1 MIGSGFW
8 ASGRL
13 FGAIW
18 QAGKL
23 NQRRSRGVA
32 WPNTRP
38 CQGRERRFESGRDR
52 HLKPLASSFELRSAV
67 AVRRGGRAVEGGGL
81 ENRYRVLPY
90 RGFESHP
97 LRHCH
102 VSGHTGPISHG
113 GPPNFSSDQAPSS
126 EAWHEVRRIRKRPS
140 DG

>member
-32 WPNTRP
+32 GPNTRP

-52 HLKPLASSFELRSAV
+52 HAKFSPAAGESRAAEQSAERWPSPV
-67 AVRRGGRAVEGGGL
+67 DGGGL
-81 ENRYRVLPY
+81 ENRYSRKA
-90 RGFESHP
+90 
-97 LRHCH
+97 
-102 VSGHTGPISHG
+102 IG
-113 GPPNFSSDQAPSS
+113 GSNPSLSAS
-126 EAWHEVRRIRKRPS
+126 EAGGDRPAAGS
-140 DG
+140 P